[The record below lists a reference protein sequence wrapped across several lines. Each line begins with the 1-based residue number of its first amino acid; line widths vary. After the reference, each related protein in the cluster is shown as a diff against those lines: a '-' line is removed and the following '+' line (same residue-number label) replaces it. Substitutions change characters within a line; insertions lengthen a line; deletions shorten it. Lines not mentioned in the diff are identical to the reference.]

1 MSQQNWRMPPH
12 RTGSFYMRTNPVR
25 LPTPARGQ
33 GLLAPGLASNP
44 LTTESQLN
52 PTQSPIVK
60 MNGLRLVVAQC
71 FFRKRAEARYFHR
84 EVQESRW
91 RDPCQ
96 QV

>member
-1 MSQQNWRMPPH
+1 
-12 RTGSFYMRTNPVR
+12 MRTNPVR

-71 FFRKRAEARYFHR
+71 FFFANALRQDIFIVKFKRKCLQSGQSRAVQSWKELNYIE
-84 EVQESRW
+84 EV
-91 RDPCQ
+91 D
-96 QV
+96 